1 MTAQQQAPASSPSA
15 GSSGSRRHQSTPRSR
30 ASSAAPRV
38 PRGGG
43 LTAFALAALALSLS
57 APAQAKPLYIT
68 VNRSFSTTEHPI
80 VDVAFQNRGPVE
92 LRVLKPRDLDKYLA
106 SQANLRRVWDEPST
120 AHNPGRALSQG
131 INALRGPG
139 QYLLFALDPK
149 LRTELSPALGERADD
164 DSTATLRVAE
174 GPKKLVGVPEGME
187 LVRSQWLNL
196 DLGGADRA
204 FDVPGFDAWSGDSG
218 FQERRVPLPELPA
231 GVYVLQLV
239 QGNVDGQVVLVVTD
253 LTVAVKQTDGKVLVR
268 AASRAQQ
275 PVKGA
280 AITVRTPSGAA
291 LTALTDQ
298 SGEAIIKTA
307 EPRLLVTVK
316 NGADVALVDT
326 EFFST
331 LMTTPDLFLYTDRPI
346 YHPGDE
352 LQFRGV
358 LRKPESY
365 LARLFV
371 PAKRSVVVEL
381 RTDDGGGAKTTVNVD
396 AYGSFSGKLKAP
408 EDAVVGVLRVTA
420 TVEGRPYQGETR
432 VQDYVKPTFFIEVT
446 PTSEAIVP
454 GQKIK
459 ATLRA
464 ERYAGGAPVA
474 GFEVLLTRSSLDTP
488 AWVDDGGKGGQG
500 SAVTYGSA
508 STTEGK
514 LSVPDRVYSSLAE
527 RLDKGEADA
536 GDPWASAPAFDEKG
550 NAEIEVE
557 VPALKEGEERVP
569 WRYSLSIRARDDQ
582 GTFASSATTLYLS
595 PYEVLGA
602 LRVDPKVVRVGGT
615 AALVVRSTTLSGK
628 TAPGIAGSVRFAL
641 RNKNGEQ
648 LSGGQSQSFTT
659 DESGRAT
666 VNIPTTAPGSWA
678 LLVTLTDKKGAQ
690 WAGEDRLIVVGAAG
704 EAVEWVPELSLLSP
718 TTTLS
723 SGEKVDVVALL
734 PDEWGPGGK
743 NEGPLWLTLSGN
755 DLYET
760 RLLPS
765 KGNTVVVPVKADKRY
780 GSAVYASL
788 SYPTR
793 SGRWEERTVPFRIVP
808 GERVLDVKVEA
819 KRSEAEPNGDQTL
832 TLRVTDASGDGVAAS
847 VSIGVVDKAVYAV
860 QAEFRPSILD
870 FFYPITRNNV
880 ATFSSMEFQGYG
892 YGHVLARRAAR
903 YGDVQFATLKPPK
916 KNQEKDTAYWNG
928 SVVTDDEGNAT
939 LSFKLPSNQTL
950 WTVTAVA
957 ADTAGR
963 VGEGTAQFATRGN
976 LTLAT
981 AVPRFLRV
989 GDQATG
995 IVRVSR
1001 PSSSSW
1007 KGGALEVATTVGG
1020 AAAKKSVELTSG
1032 SQLVPLPITATA
1044 AGRTDV
1050 AVVIK
1055 GGPQALSDSKA
1066 LPVDD
1071 GAVSERV
1078 RVSAVGGGALALT
1091 VPKGAR
1097 LTDVELV
1104 LSPTLADLA
1113 LGDLRE
1119 LLVYPYGCLEQLVST
1134 TTPVLAL
1141 TAALESG
1148 PVAASL
1154 DVDTQGL
1161 LAEAR
1166 SRAAWG
1172 VTRILEHAQKSGGFV
1187 WFTGYGNDTPSLEM
1201 TLIAL
1206 NGLVP
1211 AHEAGLVSRTDPRVT
1226 ASLRWLEA
1234 QGPLGDPL
1242 DAVRAAVLASWEGD
1256 KHAARVRTLVTG
1268 LTSTSSPYYVAMATI
1283 AAERAGVLT
1292 EPDQRAQL
1300 RSAHSS
1306 LRASFLASGAPS
1318 SSLSPEVSWRYPL
1331 HGHGIDATV
1340 ARALTLVESDNAPV
1354 AKRLR
1359 ELFAAPSLATFDRAT
1374 LVLAALPMIEG
1385 DAARLGVLKPP
1396 SVEVGGAKI
1405 ELAPRG
1411 LGLAAKLPDNS
1422 ATAKVGSFDGVATLR
1437 GVLRTNAA
1445 DAPALAEGFTLERR
1459 YWLVSG
1465 DQKTPLDA
1473 GASVAQGTTV
1483 YVELTLS
1490 LNGRRDYRSS
1500 YAVLVDPTP
1509 AGFSALQEDK
1519 EYRGGALALP
1529 LAHASL
1535 KKRAFTA
1542 DRAMFFLEEP
1552 AWWMDQVRTIGYVM
1566 RADFAGTFTAPP
1578 ASIEDMYWSKARA
1591 RTTAAK
1597 LTVTP
1602 SAK

>member
-1 MTAQQQAPASSPSA
+1 MSETPMSTTHVHR
-15 GSSGSRRHQSTPRSR
+15 RRH
-30 ASSAAPRV
+30 
-38 PRGGG
+38 RGPAG
-43 LTAFALAALALSLS
+43 AALAALALLAS
-57 APAQAKPLYIT
+57 APAIAKPLYIT
-68 VNRSFSTTEHPI
+68 VNRTFSTTEHPV

-120 AHNPGRALSQG
+120 AHNPGRALSLG
-131 INALRGPG
+131 INATRGPG
-139 QYLLFALDPK
+139 QFLLFALDAK
-149 LRTELSPALGERADD
+149 LRSELAPALGERADD
-164 DSTATLRVAE
+164 DTTATLRVAE
-174 GPKKLVGVPEGME
+174 GPKKLVGVPDGME

-268 AASRAQQ
+268 TASRGQV

-280 AITVRTPSGAA
+280 AVTVRTPSGGA
-291 LTALTDQ
+291 LTAVTDA
-298 SGEAIIKTA
+298 SGEAIVKTN

-352 LQFRGV
+352 VQFRGV
-358 LRKPESY
+358 LRKPESF

-381 RTDDGGGAKTTVNVD
+381 RTDDGAGAKTTVTVD
-396 AYGSFSGKLKAP
+396 AYGSFSGKLKAAD
-408 EDAVVGVLRVTA
+408 DAVAGVLRVTA

-432 VQDYVKPTFFIEVT
+432 VQDYVKPTFFVEVT
-446 PTSEAIVP
+446 PASEAIVP
-454 GQKIK
+454 GQKITAK
-459 ATLRA
+459 LHA
-464 ERYAGGAPVA
+464 ERYAGGAPTA
-474 GFEVLLTRSSLDTP
+474 TYDVLLTRSALDTP
-488 AWVDDGGKGGQG
+488 AWVDDAGKGGQG

-536 GDPWASAPAFDEKG
+536 GDPWASAPSFDAQG
-550 NAEIEVE
+550 NAEIEVD

-595 PYEVLGA
+595 PYEVIGA

-615 AALVVRSTTLSGK
+615 ATLVVRSTTLSGK
-628 TAPGIAGSVRFAL
+628 PAPGIAGSVRFAV
-641 RNKNGEQ
+641 RSKNGEQ
-648 LSGGQSQSFTT
+648 NESGGDQRFTT

-666 VNIPTTAPGSWA
+666 ITIPTTAPGSWA
-678 LLVTLTDKKGAQ
+678 LLVTLTDKKGAS
-690 WAGEDRLIVVGAAG
+690 WTGEDRLIVVGAAG

-723 SGEKVDVVALL
+723 SNEKVDVVALL

-760 RLLPS
+760 RLLPA

-808 GERVLDVKVEA
+808 KERVLSVKVDA
-819 KRSEAEPNGDQTL
+819 KRSEAEPNGEQTL
-832 TLRVTDASGDGVAAS
+832 TVHVTDASGDGVAAS
-847 VSIGVVDKAVYAV
+847 VSVGVVDKAVYAV
-860 QAEFRPSILD
+860 QAELRPSILD

-880 ATFSSMEFQGYG
+880 ATFTSMEFQGYG

-903 YGDVQFATLKPPK
+903 FGDVQFATLKPPK

-928 SVVTDDEGNAT
+928 SVITDDDGNAT
-939 LSFKLPSNQTL
+939 VTFKLPSNQTL
-950 WTVTAVA
+950 WTITAVA
-957 ADTAGR
+957 ADTTGR

-976 LTLAT
+976 LTLST
-981 AVPRFLRV
+981 ALPRFLRV

-995 IVRVSR
+995 LVRVSR
-1001 PSSSSW
+1001 PPTSSW

-1020 AAAKKSVELTSG
+1020 SAASTKVEVKGG
-1032 SQLVPLPITATA
+1032 SQLVPLALSGA
-1044 AGRTDV
+1044 SAGRTDV

-1066 LPVDD
+1066 LPIDD
-1071 GAVSERV
+1071 GAVVERV
-1078 RVSAVGGGALALT
+1078 RTSAVGGGALTLN

-1148 PVAASL
+1148 PVASSL

-1187 WFTGYGNDTPSLEM
+1187 WFTGYGNDAPSVEM

-1211 AHEAGLVSRTDPRVT
+1211 AQDAGLVARTDPRVT

-1242 DAVRAAVLASWEGD
+1242 DAVRTQVLASWEGD
-1256 KHAARVRTLVTG
+1256 KHAARVRTLVAG
-1268 LTSTSSPYYVAMATI
+1268 LTPAASPYSVAVATI
-1283 AAERAGVLT
+1283 AAERAGVLN
-1292 EPDQRAQL
+1292 EPELKAQL
-1300 RSAHSS
+1300 APLHSA
-1306 LRASFLASGAPS
+1306 LRKGFLVSGAPT

-1331 HGHGIDATV
+1331 HGHGIDATL
-1340 ARALTLVESDNAPV
+1340 ARALALVESDPAPV

-1359 ELFAAPSLATFDRAT
+1359 ELFAAPALATFDRAT
-1374 LVLAALPMIEG
+1374 LVLAALPVIEK

-1396 SVEVGGAKI
+1396 SVDVGGAKV

-1411 LGLAAKLPDNS
+1411 LGVATTLPDNTT
-1422 ATAKVGSFDGVATLR
+1422 AAKVGAFDGVATLR
-1437 GVLRTNAA
+1437 GVLRLDANAA
-1445 DAPALAEGFTLERR
+1445 PAVAEGFTLERR
-1459 YWLVSG
+1459 YWLISG

-1473 GASVAQGTTV
+1473 GASVAQGATIF
-1483 YVELTLS
+1483 VELALS

-1519 EYRGGALALP
+1519 EFRGGALALP
-1529 LAHASL
+1529 LAHESL
-1535 KKRAFTA
+1535 KKRTFTA
-1542 DRAMFFLEEP
+1542 DRATFFLEEP
-1552 AWWMDQVRTIGYVM
+1552 AWWMDQVRTVGYVM

-1578 ASIEDMYWSKARA
+1578 ATIEDMYWSKARA